1 MLQFR
6 SRHITT
12 LTAVGLVKIDTFP
25 FYLIFIQRTIMS
37 IEKQSL
43 KSALNR
49 LAKGNDKQRASSAPR
64 VKASSGCSELGPV
77 TAPGA
82 NTVGSSV
89 GKRRESD
96 GNAVADSHS
105 SPRLNVLKCH
115 HDCGRTDA
123 AEAQGVGRTGHSH
136 RDEWL

>member
-6 SRHITT
+6 RLHVTT
-12 LTAVGLVKIDTFP
+12 LTAVGLVKMDTFP
-25 FYLIFIQRTIMS
+25 FYLISIQRTIMS

-43 KSALNR
+43 KSALNQ
-49 LAKGNDKQRASSAPR
+49 LEKGTSKQRASSALR
-64 VKASSGCSELGPV
+64 VKAAPSCSELGPAA
-77 TAPGA
+77 APGA
-82 NTVGSSV
+82 NAPGSSV
-89 GKRRESD
+89 GKRSESD

-105 SPRLNVLKCH
+105 SPRLNMLKCH